1 MKEIIS
7 IENVVYKYK
16 VVKEDGT
23 PDNSAMRGLD
33 GVTLSVYEGE
43 FLVLVGHNGSGKSTL
58 AKMMNGLLLPQKGTV
73 TVFGQKTDS
82 TEPGFDILEIRKKV
96 GMVFQNPDN
105 QMVAS
110 IVEDDVAFG
119 PENLGVPREEIIR
132 RVQWALDS
140 VGMAEYRDRT
150 PTNLSGGQK
159 QRIAIAGALA
169 MKPRVL
175 ILDESTAML
184 DPQGRKEVLQTVHR
198 LNREEGITVVLITH
212 FMEEALDADRIVV
225 LSGGKT
231 VMSGSPREVFSRGK
245 ALKEIGLA
253 VPRAVELN
261 SALIESGFP
270 LKNNMTVQELGE
282 DVCQYLSKS

>member
-150 PTNLSGGQK
+150 PTKLSGGQK

>member
-150 PTNLSGGQK
+150 PTKLSGGQK

-212 FMEEALDADRIVV
+212 FMEEALDADRVVV

-245 ALKEIGLA
+245 ELKEIGLA